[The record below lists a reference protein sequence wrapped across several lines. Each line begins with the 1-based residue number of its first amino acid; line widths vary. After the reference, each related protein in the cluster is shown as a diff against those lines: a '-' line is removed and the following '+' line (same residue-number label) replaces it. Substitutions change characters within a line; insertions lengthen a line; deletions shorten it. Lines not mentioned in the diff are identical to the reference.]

1 MSDLKFIVDNL
12 GDDVIEKFRGKTIL
26 ITGSNG
32 FLGRWFSDVL
42 NHMNE
47 NVLNNS
53 CTIICA
59 DNNIVRDDKRPDS
72 IVLNICNKIYPA
84 MIGVDELDYIINCAG
99 IASPKIYKNYPV
111 ETLDVSYM
119 GTKNIL
125 ELGEEMN
132 VKSILCFSSSEV
144 YGTPDKDNIPTTE
157 NYTGI
162 IPTMSER
169 SCYDVGKEVLETL
182 SYVYHKKYGSPV
194 KVVRPFNLYGPKMG
208 VNDNRV
214 FPNFIGNALIDEIS
228 LEIGGQII
236 DKHTGEYL
244 QIMHDIADSDTTKLF
259 MIGQK
264 PRLQNPS
271 ETIKPST
278 LYIPLQFW
286 FNKDNKRSLPLVAL
300 QYQEINIRIRLK
312 PLMDLYTINDVDEM
326 PGDNGLSYRMR
337 PNKNVLHHELWRF
350 LQMDKLYGNIN

>member
-214 FPNFIGNALIDEIS
+214 FPNFIGNALSNKNLKVYGDGKQTRTFCYIADAMILLFKLLILGKNGEIYNVGNTKPE
-228 LEIGGQII
+228 LGII
-236 DKHTGEYL
+236 DLAKKVCEVTDTNIDVEVSEYPDFYPSDEPLRRCPDINKTKSCTGYEA
-244 QIMHDIADSDTTKLF
+244 QVKLEDGISR
-259 MIGQK
+259 M
-264 PRLQNPS
+264 
-271 ETIKPST
+271 
-278 LYIPLQFW
+278 
-286 FNKDNKRSLPLVAL
+286 FN
-300 QYQEINIRIRLK
+300 Y
-312 PLMDLYTINDVDEM
+312 Y
-326 PGDNGLSYRMR
+326 
-337 PNKNVLHHELWRF
+337 KNE
-350 LQMDKLYGNIN
+350 K